1 MYVKFFQAFNFLKLF
16 ILFPG
21 CFKFNFPLVTIYTNL
36 GESGVQY
43 GISQTKAE
51 HVLVSQ
57 VSITLFLG
65 LYLLTTIQPSSCLD
79 LRCVR

>member
-1 MYVKFFQAFNFLKLF
+1 MIMASPNLF
-16 ILFPG
+16 SG
-21 CFKFNFPLVTIYTNL
+21 CFKYNFPLVTIYTNL

-57 VSITLFLG
+57 VWIKQRIRTEREG
-65 LYLLTTIQPSSCLD
+65 TVQLTSSVM
-79 LRCVR
+79 R